1 MNEPDLPPVDPA
13 VVEQL
18 EQNGYAVLPGVLEAD
33 RVARLKAELEA
44 AIGADNAVFDRVEA
58 LTGSPHP
65 DRWMVHNAMLRG
77 AELARMLD
85 HPLMQAYF
93 ARTLGARCILYSY
106 QTSSLPPNGTNYSN
120 RIHVDCPRLIPGY
133 PTNLG
138 ALFPLDDLTA
148 DNGATYVL
156 PGSHTLAEAP
166 DLDEFERKAVRLFC
180 DAGSM
185 LLLNSR
191 LWHRGGVNTTARAR
205 HMLTI
210 GGCRSYMRS
219 RFDFPQ
225 LIENTGS
232 KILDIVGPVG
242 RRFLGYNVRMPAS
255 MDEYYRPP
263 EQRLYLAGQG

>member
-1 MNEPDLPPVDPA
+1 MNEPALPPVDPA

-18 EQNGYAVLPGVLEAD
+18 ETNGYAVIPDALDAAQ
-33 RVARLKAELEA
+33 VAALKAELEA
-44 AIGADNAVFDRVEA
+44 AIAADNAVFDREEA
-58 LTGSPHP
+58 LTGTAHP

-77 AELARMLD
+77 RQLARMLD

-93 ARTLGARCILYSY
+93 AHILGDRCILYSY
-106 QTSSLPPNGTNYSN
+106 QTSSLPARGTNYSN

-133 PTNLG
+133 PTNFG

-148 DNGATYVL
+148 ENGATYVL
-156 PGSHTLAEAP
+156 PGSHVLAETPAAE
-166 DLDEFERKAVRLFC
+166 DFDRGAKRVFC
-180 DAGSM
+180 KAGSM

-191 LWHRGGVNTTARAR
+191 LWHRGGVNTTDKAR

-219 RFDFPQ
+219 RFDFPR
-225 LIENTGS
+225 LIANSGS
-232 KILDIVGPVG
+232 DILDSVGPVG

-255 MDEYYRPP
+255 MEDYYLPP
-263 EQRLYLAGQG
+263 EERLYLAGQG